1 MRVFSNDSGCSL
13 NFKSASVKS
22 VTPTNIF
29 WPENLNKCCNDFD
42 IDNKFL
48 ETSSSKSASGDSESP
63 ESPDSFKVFD
73 EFLMSHQ
80 EVVLDPKTALVL
92 ENLDC
97 CCDIEID
104 TEFLEPIFSDMPSVS
119 HNFTTKM
126 KDFCV
131 VVVV

>member
-13 NFKSASVKS
+13 NFNCASVKS

-63 ESPDSFKVFD
+63 EISFKVFD

-97 CCDIEID
+97 CCDMDAFIYYGEKVCILAK
-104 TEFLEPIFSDMPSVS
+104 FDMLKLNRNCGNS
-119 HNFTTKM
+119 TKNLV
-126 KDFCV
+126 KC
-131 VVVV
+131 